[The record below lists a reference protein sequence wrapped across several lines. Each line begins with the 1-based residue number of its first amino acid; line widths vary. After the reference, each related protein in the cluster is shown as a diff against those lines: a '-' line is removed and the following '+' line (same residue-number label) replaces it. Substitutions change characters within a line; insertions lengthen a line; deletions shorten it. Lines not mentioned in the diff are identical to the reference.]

1 MHQFHSAF
9 CQAWST
15 SVRQHFPEGSVD
27 APEPFLP
34 GPCGVHELWLAAQV
48 KALFAV
54 RKELLRK
61 LLECLSQLPPPV
73 SGRPNYR
80 LHFEIRIRSHI
91 YSSKS
96 SVKKFL
102 VELALLTAT
111 KLIAIRNGISPI
123 EVEKWDLE

>member
-1 MHQFHSAF
+1 MQ
-9 CQAWST
+9 
-15 SVRQHFPEGSVD
+15 
-27 APEPFLP
+27 
-34 GPCGVHELWLAAQV
+34 ELWLAAQV

-61 LLECLSQLPPPV
+61 LLECLSQLLPPV

-80 LHFEIRIRSHI
+80 LHFEIRIRSYI

-102 VELALLTAT
+102 VELALLTAI